1 MNEKTASKE
10 MASKIKVFKITDLR
24 RYTLLIVFI
33 VMCVFFSVTT
43 DAFLKPGNLIDVIRS
58 NSISGL
64 LAIGVTYTIL
74 AGGIDLSTEA
84 VACLAGIVAGVFSEN
99 LLLAIVGGLAVG
111 IVFGFINGFVLT
123 RTNIQPFIFTLA
135 ISRIGR
141 GIVMI
146 YTKGISLYD
155 IDEGFRQ
162 IAKGTIGP
170 IPVPILYFAIIII
183 ASYILLNHSRL
194 GRYVYAVGSNAEAA
208 RLSGIKVERVRM
220 FVYML
225 SGILAALGGIL
236 LTART
241 SAAEVAAADGWSLDA
256 ISAVIIGGTSMRGG
270 EGGIFNT
277 ILGIFIIAVLNNGLV
292 LLNVP
297 SQYYLFI
304 KGLLMVFAVLVDFNS
319 LKKKS

>member
-1 MNEKTASKE
+1 MYKRQE
-10 MASKIKVFKITDLR
+10 LR

-33 VMCVFFSVTT
+33 AMCVFFSVAT
-43 DAFLKPGNLIDVIRS
+43 DAFLRPSNLIDVIRS

-64 LAIGVTYTIL
+64 LAIGVTYVIL
-74 AGGIDLSTEA
+74 SGGIDLSTDA
-84 VACLAGIVAGVFSEN
+84 VACLAGIVAGVFSTN
-99 LLLAIVGGLAVG
+99 LFTAVICGLAVG
-111 IVFGFINGFVLT
+111 VAFGFVNGFVLT

-155 IDEGFRQ
+155 IDEKFRQ

-170 IPVPILYFAIIII
+170 IPVPIIYFGVIIL

-208 RLSGIKVERVRM
+208 RLSGVKVERVKM
-220 FVYML
+220 FVYIV
-225 SGILAALGGIL
+225 SGILSAMAGIL

-241 SAAEVAAADGWSLDA
+241 SAAEVAAADGWALDA

-304 KGLLMVFAVLVDFNS
+304 KGVLMVFAVLVDFNS
-319 LKKKS
+319 LKKKA

>member
-1 MNEKTASKE
+1 MNEKMASKE
-10 MASKIKVFKITDLR
+10 MASKIKAFKITDLR

-99 LLLAIVGGLAVG
+99 LLLAIAGGLAVG

-135 ISRIGR
+135 MSRIGR

-183 ASYILLNHSRL
+183 VSYILLNHSRL

>member
-1 MNEKTASKE
+1 MNKKKS
-10 MASKIKVFKITDLR
+10 IPDFKITDLR

-33 VMCVFFSVTT
+33 AMCIFFSVST
-43 DAFLKPGNLIDVIRS
+43 DAFLRPSNLIDVIRS

-64 LAIGVTYTIL
+64 LAIGVTYAIL
-74 AGGIDLSTEA
+74 SGGIDLSTEA
-84 VACLAGIVAGVFSEN
+84 VACLAGIVAGALSSN
-99 LLLAIVGGLAVG
+99 IWAAIAGGLAVG
-111 IVFGFINGFVLT
+111 VVFGFINGFVLT
-123 RTNIQPFIFTLA
+123 KTNIQPFIFTLA
-135 ISRIGR
+135 MSRIGR

-146 YTKGISLYD
+146 YTKGISIYD
-155 IDEGFRQ
+155 IDERFRQ

-170 IPVPILYFAIIII
+170 IPVPIIYFAIIII
-183 ASYILLNHSRL
+183 GSYVLLNHSKL
-194 GRYVYAVGSNAEAA
+194 GRYIYAVGSNAEAA
-208 RLSGIKVERVRM
+208 RLSGIKVERVKM
-220 FVYML
+220 FVYMIA
-225 SGILAALGGIL
+225 GILASIGGIL

-270 EGGIFNT
+270 EGGVFNT

>member
-1 MNEKTASKE
+1 MNKKTALKTT
-10 MASKIKVFKITDLR
+10 ALKATDLR
-24 RYTLLIVFI
+24 RYALLIVFI
-33 VMCVFFSVTT
+33 AMCIFFTIVS
-43 DAFLKPGNLIDVIRS
+43 DAFLTAGNLIDVIRS

-64 LAIGVTYTIL
+64 LAIGVTYVIL
-74 AGGIDLSTEA
+74 SGGIDLSTEA
-84 VACLAGIVAGVFSEN
+84 VACLAGIVSGALSSN
-99 LLLAIVGGLAVG
+99 LPAAILSGLAVG
-111 IVFGFINGFVLT
+111 LIFGFINGFILT

-135 ISRIGR
+135 MSQIGR

-146 YTKGISLYD
+146 YTKGISIYE
-155 IDEGFRQ
+155 IDEKFREL
-162 IAKGTIGP
+162 AKGTVGP
-170 IPVPILYFAIIII
+170 LPVPIIYFAVII
-183 ASYILLNHSRL
+183 AVSYVLLNHSRL

-220 FVYML
+220 FVYVL
-225 SGILAALGGIL
+225 SGLLSALGGIL

-270 EGGIFNT
+270 EGGVFYT

-297 SQYYLFI
+297 SQYYQFI

>member
-1 MNEKTASKE
+1 MNEKVKFKAS
-10 MASKIKVFKITDLR
+10 DLR
-24 RYTLLIVFI
+24 KYTLLMVFVI
-33 VMCVFFSVTT
+33 MCVFFSIASS
-43 DAFLKPGNLIDVIRS
+43 AFLKPGNLIDIVRS

-64 LAIGVTYTIL
+64 LAIGVTYAIL

-84 VACLAGIVAGVFSEN
+84 VACLAGIVSGALSSNILVAVSAG
-99 LLLAIVGGLAVG
+99 IGVG
-111 IVFGFINGFVLT
+111 IVFGLVNGFVLT

-135 ISRIGR
+135 LSRIGR
-141 GIVMI
+141 GIVMM

-155 IDEGFRQ
+155 IDDGFR
-162 IAKGTIGP
+162 ILARGSAAA
-170 IPVPILYFAIIII
+170 IPMPILYFAIIII
-183 ASYILLNHSRL
+183 ASYVLLNHSKL
-194 GRYVYAVGSNAEAA
+194 GRYIYAVGSNPEAA

-220 FVYML
+220 FVYL
-225 SGILAALGGIL
+225 VSGVLASIGGIL

-304 KGLLMVFAVLVDFNS
+304 KGLLMAFAVLVDINS